1 MRVSADRLRLLRRQ
15 AGHADV
21 RAPVVAADGAVQQSA
36 AAVRGEDAAAV
47 LADEVP
53 QTASDAAM
61 PGISPAPLA
70 HAVARSA
77 AADVPM
83 RAQALRASGEP
94 GLQDVRHRVDAVR
107 VDTPTT
113 TRMGVQDATSSW
125 ANESATRSSATQM
138 QPAMVRRPTVETASV
153 GAVAGGTHLG
163 AMAALPAATQPIH
176 DPATPAPGNTPGVSA
191 ERLRLLRRQV
201 GGLTPASRKDDAVMP
216 TRAQRAAVSSTA
228 SPAARSPSRN
238 TAPARHGAAADRLHD
253 VRAQTVAPALTRR
266 ALQAPTPAPP
276 ARDASV
282 FAWVEHDVRHKPALP
297 SDVDAIIAV
306 DTASASHSPTARHT
320 TTPSAA
326 SLPPAPAVQRRTDI
340 AGLRKMIGLRERA
353 VSAHIPVR
361 APSTDRYLPG
371 NEIAPGLH
379 LIEAFLPQAI
389 PSEALSLAF
398 AKREDAVDPLDLLF
412 FDTETTGLAGGTG
425 TRAFMIGVAQWC
437 TDTVQGS
444 GLRVRQ
450 LMMSTMAAESA
461 MLDLFR
467 TWLTPRTVLSS
478 YNGRC
483 YDAPLLKTR
492 YRLARRGD
500 PISALDH
507 VDLLFPTRRRYRGTW
522 ENCKLSTIER
532 QLLRVVREDD
542 LPGSEAPA
550 AWLSYLR
557 GGSARNLRRVAD
569 HNHQDV
575 VTLSLL
581 MQRLVAVEAQ
591 DREVIPLMESV

>member
-1 MRVSADRLRLLRRQ
+1 MT
-15 AGHADV
+15 V
-21 RAPVVAADGAVQQSA
+21 RS
-36 AAVRGEDAAAV
+36 
-47 LADEVP
+47 
-53 QTASDAAM
+53 
-61 PGISPAPLA
+61 
-70 HAVARSA
+70 
-77 AADVPM
+77 
-83 RAQALRASGEP
+83 
-94 GLQDVRHRVDAVR
+94 
-107 VDTPTT
+107 
-113 TRMGVQDATSSW
+113 
-125 ANESATRSSATQM
+125 
-138 QPAMVRRPTVETASV
+138 
-153 GAVAGGTHLG
+153 
-163 AMAALPAATQPIH
+163 
-176 DPATPAPGNTPGVSA
+176 
-191 ERLRLLRRQV
+191 
-201 GGLTPASRKDDAVMP
+201 
-216 TRAQRAAVSSTA
+216 
-228 SPAARSPSRN
+228 
-238 TAPARHGAAADRLHD
+238 HD
-253 VRAQTVAPALTRR
+253 VRAQAAAPTLTRR
-266 ALQAPTPAPP
+266 ALQSPPPAPA

-282 FAWVEHDVRHKPALP
+282 FAWVEHEVRHKPALSSP
-297 SDVDAIIAV
+297 VDGGASDTVDADIASRSPV
-306 DTASASHSPTARHT
+306 ARNTAA
-320 TTPSAA
+320 
-326 SLPPAPAVQRRTDI
+326 PPATPMSGTPPLQGRTDI
-340 AGLRKMIGLRERA
+340 AGLRKMLGLRERA
-353 VSAHIPVR
+353 VSAPTPMR
-361 APSTDRYLPG
+361 APSTDRQLPG

-379 LIEAFLPQAI
+379 LIEAFLPQPI
-389 PSEALSLAF
+389 PGEALSLAF
-398 AKREDAVDPLDLLF
+398 AKREDTVDPLDLLF

-425 TRAFMIGVAQWC
+425 TRAFMIGVAQWY
-437 TDTVQGS
+437 TDAQQGS

-467 TWLTPRTVLSS
+467 SWLSPRTVLSS

-581 MQRLVAVEAQ
+581 LQRLVAVEAQ
-591 DREVIPLMESV
+591 EREVIPVLEMP

>member
-1 MRVSADRLRLLRRQ
+1 MSVSADRLRLLRRQ

-21 RAPVVAADGAVQQSA
+21 PAPAPVADGAAVDGADVSA
-36 AAVRGEDAAAV
+36 AGDAQADAHPLRAAGVARTSGDAVGADAVPGDAHTRAAGDMPAAA
-47 LADEVP
+47 
-53 QTASDAAM
+53 Q
-61 PGISPAPLA
+61 
-70 HAVARSA
+70 
-77 AADVPM
+77 PM
-83 RAQALRASGEP
+83 RA
-94 GLQDVRHRVDAVR
+94 
-107 VDTPTT
+107 
-113 TRMGVQDATSSW
+113 
-125 ANESATRSSATQM
+125 
-138 QPAMVRRPTVETASV
+138 
-153 GAVAGGTHLG
+153 
-163 AMAALPAATQPIH
+163 PAAPV
-176 DPATPAPGNTPGVSA
+176 PGSDPGVSA

-201 GGLTPASRKDDAVMP
+201 GGLTPTARKDDAVMP
-216 TRAQRAAVSSTA
+216 TRAQRQPAPGAAVSGSRA
-228 SPAARSPSRN
+228 LPREAAVRGTQPGSAEAAGAPRTPP
-238 TAPARHGAAADRLHD
+238 TAPAM
-253 VRAQTVAPALTRR
+253 TRR
-266 ALQAPTPAPP
+266 ALQAPVAAAP
-276 ARDASV
+276 ARDSSA
-282 FAWVEHDVRHKPALP
+282 FAWVDHDVRHKPAGAAA
-297 SDVDAIIAV
+297 DAA
-306 DTASASHSPTARHT
+306 ARV
-320 TTPSAA
+320 
-326 SLPPAPAVQRRTDI
+326 PAVRATPAAPTSNPPPQRRTDI

-353 VSAHIPVR
+353 VSAHAPVR
-361 APSTDRYLPG
+361 AASTDRHLPG

-389 PSEALSLAF
+389 PRQALSLAF
-398 AKREDAVDPLDLLF
+398 AKREDAVDPMDLLF

-425 TRAFMIGVAQWC
+425 TRAFMIGVADWY
-437 TDTVQGS
+437 TDATQGS

-467 TWLTPRTVLSS
+467 SWLSPQTVLSS

-557 GGSARNLRRVAD
+557 GGSARNLRRVAE

-591 DREVIPLMESV
+591 DRDVIPMLETP

>member
-1 MRVSADRLRLLRRQ
+1 MSVSADRLRLLRRQ
-15 AGHADV
+15 AGQTDV
-21 RAPVVAADGAVQQSA
+21 RGPVGGEAATSARVEAADALRVDDGAG
-36 AAVRGEDAAAV
+36 AAVEAGTSVAV
-47 LADEVP
+47 G
-53 QTASDAAM
+53 S
-61 PGISPAPLA
+61 G
-70 HAVARSA
+70 
-77 AADVPM
+77 
-83 RAQALRASGEP
+83 AQ
-94 GLQDVRHRVDAVR
+94 
-107 VDTPTT
+107 
-113 TRMGVQDATSSW
+113 
-125 ANESATRSSATQM
+125 
-138 QPAMVRRPTVETASV
+138 ASV
-153 GAVAGGTHLG
+153 GGSTALQRAAVAVDGTR
-163 AMAALPAATQPIH
+163 ADSAAPNATAGEPLDAPSNAVSARDLATYAGDLQPVSVRRDAGTVQRGERRAASRS
-176 DPATPAPGNTPGVSA
+176 ATSAPPVPVETDAPVAVTTTAGNTTGVSA

-201 GGLTPASRKDDAVMP
+201 GGVTPATRKDAAAVP
-216 TRAQRAAVSSTA
+216 TRAQRQALAGGRVATSGATA
-228 SPAARSPSRN
+228 RRSADHAARARPSSMRDDGALSPDANVGMRSAGVMRP
-238 TAPARHGAAADRLHD
+238 TRASGASSMDAAQQ
-253 VRAQTVAPALTRR
+253 QTNPSGMMRR
-266 ALQAPTPAPP
+266 ALQSPALPP

-282 FAWVEHDVRHKPALP
+282 FAWVEHDVRHKPA
-297 SDVDAIIAV
+297 VA
-306 DTASASHSPTARHT
+306 
-320 TTPSAA
+320 PSAGV
-326 SLPPAPAVQRRTDI
+326 APALPTVQTPAAAPAMQRRADI
-340 AGLRKMIGLRERA
+340 GALRKMIGVRERA
-353 VSAHIPVR
+353 VAATMPVR
-361 APSTDRYLPG
+361 APSLDRDLPG
-371 NEIAPGLH
+371 DEIAPGLH

-389 PSEALSLAF
+389 PREALSLAF
-398 AKREDAVDPLDLLF
+398 AKREDAVEPEHLLF

-425 TRAFMIGVAQWC
+425 TRAFMIGVADWRVDA
-437 TDTVQGS
+437 TRGS

-467 TWLTPRTVLSS
+467 SWLTPQTVLSS

-581 MQRLVAVEAQ
+581 MQRLVEVEAEA
-591 DREVIPLMESV
+591 RATAIATAE

>member
-1 MRVSADRLRLLRRQ
+1 MSVSADRLRLLRRQ
-15 AGHADV
+15 AGQTDV
-21 RAPVVAADGAVQQSA
+21 RGPVGGEAATSARVEAADALRVDDGAG
-36 AAVRGEDAAAV
+36 AAVEAGTSVAV
-47 LADEVP
+47 G
-53 QTASDAAM
+53 S
-61 PGISPAPLA
+61 G
-70 HAVARSA
+70 
-77 AADVPM
+77 
-83 RAQALRASGEP
+83 AQ
-94 GLQDVRHRVDAVR
+94 
-107 VDTPTT
+107 
-113 TRMGVQDATSSW
+113 
-125 ANESATRSSATQM
+125 
-138 QPAMVRRPTVETASV
+138 ASV
-153 GAVAGGTHLG
+153 GGSTALQRAAVAVDGTR
-163 AMAALPAATQPIH
+163 ADSAAPNATAGEPLDAPSNAVSARDLATYAGDLQPVSVRRDAGTVQRGERRAASRS
-176 DPATPAPGNTPGVSA
+176 ATSAPPVPVETDAPVAVTTTAGNTTGVSA

-201 GGLTPASRKDDAVMP
+201 GGVTPATRKDAAAVP
-216 TRAQRAAVSSTA
+216 TRAQRQALAGGGVATSGATA
-228 SPAARSPSRN
+228 RRSADHAARARPSSMRDDGALSPDANVGMRSAGVMRP
-238 TAPARHGAAADRLHD
+238 TRASGASSMDAAQQ
-253 VRAQTVAPALTRR
+253 QTNPSGMMRR
-266 ALQAPTPAPP
+266 ALQSPALPP

-282 FAWVEHDVRHKPALP
+282 FAWVEHDVRHKPA
-297 SDVDAIIAV
+297 VA
-306 DTASASHSPTARHT
+306 
-320 TTPSAA
+320 PSAGV
-326 SLPPAPAVQRRTDI
+326 APALPTVQTPAAAPAMQRRADI
-340 AGLRKMIGLRERA
+340 GALRKMIGVRERA
-353 VSAHIPVR
+353 VAATMPVR
-361 APSTDRYLPG
+361 APSLDRDLPG
-371 NEIAPGLH
+371 DEIAPGLH

-389 PSEALSLAF
+389 PREALSLAF
-398 AKREDAVDPLDLLF
+398 AKREDAVEPEHLLF

-425 TRAFMIGVAQWC
+425 TRAFMIGVADWRVDA
-437 TDTVQGS
+437 TRGS

-467 TWLTPRTVLSS
+467 SWLTPQTVLSS

-581 MQRLVAVEAQ
+581 MQRLVEVEAEA
-591 DREVIPLMESV
+591 RATAIATAE

>member
-1 MRVSADRLRLLRRQ
+1 MSVSADRLRLLRRQ
-15 AGHADV
+15 AGQTDV
-21 RAPVVAADGAVQQSA
+21 RGPVGGEAATSARVEAADALRVDGGARAGAGAAVEADTSVAVGSGAQASVGGTAALHRAAVAVDGTRADSA
-36 AAVRGEDAAAV
+36 AANATAGERLDVPSNAVSARDLATYADDLQPLSMRRDAGTVQRGERRAA
-47 LADEVP
+47 
-53 QTASDAAM
+53 S
-61 PGISPAPLA
+61 
-70 HAVARSA
+70 
-77 AADVPM
+77 
-83 RAQALRASGEP
+83 RA
-94 GLQDVRHRVDAVR
+94 
-107 VDTPTT
+107 
-113 TRMGVQDATSSW
+113 ATS
-125 ANESATRSSATQM
+125 A
-138 QPAMVRRPTVETASV
+138 PPVPVETDAPV
-153 GAVAGGTHLG
+153 AVPT
-163 AMAALPAATQPIH
+163 AA
-176 DPATPAPGNTPGVSA
+176 GNTTGVSA

-201 GGLTPASRKDDAVMP
+201 GGVTPAPRKDAAAVP
-216 TRAQRAAVSSTA
+216 TRAQRQALAGGGVATSGATARRSTDH
-228 SPAARSPSRN
+228 AARARPSSMRDDGALSPDANVGTQSAHMMRPTRASGASSMDAAQQQPSPS
-238 TAPARHGAAADRLHD
+238 GM
-253 VRAQTVAPALTRR
+253 VRR
-266 ALQAPTPAPP
+266 ALHPPGAPP

-282 FAWVEHDVRHKPALP
+282 FAWVEHDVRHRPA
-297 SDVDAIIAV
+297 VA
-306 DTASASHSPTARHT
+306 
-320 TTPSAA
+320 PSAVA
-326 SLPPAPAVQRRTDI
+326 APVLPTVQTPAAAPAMQRRADI
-340 AGLRKMIGLRERA
+340 GALRKMIGVRERA
-353 VSAHIPVR
+353 VSATMPVR
-361 APSTDRYLPG
+361 APSLDRHLPG
-371 NEIAPGLH
+371 DEIAPGLH

-389 PSEALSLAF
+389 PREALSLAF
-398 AKREDAVDPLDLLF
+398 AKREDAVEPEHLLF

-425 TRAFMIGVAQWC
+425 TRAFMIGVADWRVDA
-437 TDTVQGS
+437 TRGS

-450 LMMSTMAAESA
+450 LMISTMAAESA

-467 TWLTPRTVLSS
+467 SWLTPQTVLSS

-581 MQRLVAVEAQ
+581 MQRLVAVQAQ
-591 DREVIPLMESV
+591 DSEEIAAT